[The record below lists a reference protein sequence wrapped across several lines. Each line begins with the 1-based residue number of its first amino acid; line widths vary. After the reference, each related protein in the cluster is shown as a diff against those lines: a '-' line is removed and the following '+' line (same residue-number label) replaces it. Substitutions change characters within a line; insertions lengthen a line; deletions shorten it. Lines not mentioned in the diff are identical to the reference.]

1 MTKFLTAYCWIVIC
15 LVLALLW
22 LTGCAPTDS
31 ASLQAQAELAAQR
44 ERRQTADAR
53 QAKIEREAA
62 DEAATM
68 EAREQ
73 DQHEID
79 MLLSGA
85 QATVSAI
92 QAEQDRLDL
101 ALAGRQATQ
110 AAWGDSLRVTQTMAD
125 VQATQTV
132 QPTAIAAA
140 MQIAAARASRAQVV
154 SNAAPFVMLIAIL
167 ALLAAAG
174 IAIRWLWLLVEWGDR
189 KNGQVHTPY
198 GLMQYRH
205 DGELTDRAK
214 ISIPRLSDDPIP
226 AAPVLE
232 YQEDE
237 PEREPGLR
245 DQALELLD
253 KAVDIYG
260 TETHVIPGWRRA
272 GWSSDKWQRVVDYLR
287 TVGLAQTS
295 PGGTKA
301 IPSVRDVV
309 YKLETTDPREARE

>member
-1 MTKFLTAYCWIVIC
+1 MTAYCWIVIC
-15 LVLALLW
+15 LALALLW

-31 ASLQAQAELAAQR
+31 ASLQAQAEQAAQR

-53 QAKIEREAA
+53 QAKIEREAQA
-62 DEAATM
+62 AAATM

-79 MLLSGA
+79 MLLAGS
-85 QATVSAI
+85 QATIAAI
-92 QAEQDRLDL
+92 QAEQDRLDV

-110 AAWGDSLRVTQTMAD
+110 AAWSDSLRVTQTMAD
-125 VQATQTV
+125 VQATQTI

-174 IAIRWLWLLVEWGDR
+174 IAIRWLWMLVEWSDR
-189 KNGQVHTPY
+189 RHGQVHTPY
-198 GLMQYRH
+198 GLMRYRQ
-205 DGELTDRAK
+205 DGELTDRAELR
-214 ISIPRLSDDPIP
+214 IPRLDADPIP
-226 AAPVLE
+226 AAPVME
-232 YQEDE
+232 YPDEDDQER
-237 PEREPGLR
+237 PAGLR

-253 KAVDIYG
+253 KATDLYG
-260 TETHVIPGWRRA
+260 AETHIIPGWRRA

>member
-1 MTKFLTAYCWIVIC
+1 MNLLSAFLLA
-15 LVLALLW
+15 LVLV
-22 LTGCAPTDS
+22 GCAPTDS
-31 ASLQAQAELAAQR
+31 ASLSARAEELAKI

-73 DQHEID
+73 DQHEIN
-79 MLLSGA
+79 LVLAGA

-92 QAEQDRLDL
+92 QAEQDRLDV
-101 ALAGRQATQ
+101 AMAGRQATQ
-110 AAWGDSLRVTQTMAD
+110 AAWADSLRVTQTMAD

-198 GLMQYRH
+198 GLMRYRQ
-205 DGELTDRAK
+205 DGELTDRPELR
-214 ISIPRLSDDPIP
+214 IPRLDADPIP
-226 AAPVLE
+226 AAPVIDYPVE
-232 YQEDE
+232 DDQER
-237 PEREPGLR
+237 PAGLR

-253 KAVDIYG
+253 KATDLYG
-260 TETHVIPGWRRA
+260 SETHIIPGWRRA
-272 GWSSDKWQRVVDYLR
+272 GWSSDKWQKVVDYLR

-301 IPSVRDVV
+301 IPNVREVV